1 MWWLWVEFI
10 IGLLTLAVV
19 YCVWR
24 RLQEVQIAAQDEKVS
39 RAADSA
45 AGSGSILA
53 DRLGKLDAATQGWKK
68 RVGTTDA
75 VKFSVAG
82 RMMMEHTHSSVL
94 NCAGDITLT
103 PTASASPLVQ
113 LLGYSPVDGKRRTPR
128 AERFRSKR
136 GESTSCFCYI
146 VHILHLLVCHL

>member
-10 IGLLTLAVV
+10 IGALTLAVV
-19 YCVWR
+19 YCIWR
-24 RLQEVQIAAQDEKVS
+24 RLQEVQIPAQDEVS

-68 RVGTTDA
+68 RVGPTDA
-75 VKFSVAG
+75 VQFSVAG
-82 RMMMEHTHSSVL
+82 RMMMEHTQSSWL
-94 NCAGDITLT
+94 TCAGDITLT
-103 PTASASPLVQ
+103 PTAPASPPSQ
-113 LLGYSPVDGKRRTPR
+113 LLGQSPVDGKRKTPR

-136 GESTSCFCYI
+136 GESPSCFCYI
-146 VHILHLLVCHL
+146 AHILHCHL